1 MIDTRLPEAVAP
13 SRPPS
18 AEKRIFVRRRH
29 LSWWIAGIVF
39 ALVAATF
46 VDFLVGNPRWDWA
59 VVGQYLFRAD
69 VLRGLASTA
78 MLTVISAVTGLLMGG
93 IVAYLRMSS
102 NPVLRWVG
110 ALYIWIVRAIPALV
124 ILLFIFF
131 AAALL
136 PVFAIGVP
144 HFGPTLIAFDTN
156 KLISQFSAAIIGL
169 TIIQGA
175 YVGEIYRGGI
185 LSVAR
190 GQFDAATAIGMTRTK
205 AMFRII
211 LPQAVRVIIPP
222 LGNELITL
230 FKNTSLVYVI
240 GYTELLT
247 TVQLI
252 YSQTYQ
258 TIPLL
263 LVACIWYLVITSIGM
278 IGQHLLERRFGRGFR
293 VTKKAVAPWKLKKTE
308 AAQ

>member
-1 MIDTRLPEAVAP
+1 MTSSQTAVAP
-13 SRPPS
+13 TPTSAPP
-18 AEKRIFVRRRH
+18 RTRTFVPRRH
-29 LSWWIAGIVF
+29 VDRWIAGVIF
-39 ALVAATF
+39 AFVAYVVVDLLVT
-46 VDFLVGNPRWDWA
+46 NPRWQWE
-59 VVGQYLFRAD
+59 VVGQYLFSPD
-69 VLRGLASTA
+69 VIAGLGKTVL
-78 MLTVISAVTGLLMGG
+78 LTVVSGITGLLMGG
-93 IVAYLRMSS
+93 IVAWFRMSA
-102 NPVLRWVG
+102 NPVLRWAG
-110 ALYIWIVRAIPALV
+110 AIYIWVIRAIPALV

-131 AAALL
+131 AAALV
-136 PVFAIGVP
+136 PIFSIGIP
-144 HFGPTLIAFDTN
+144 HLGRPLISFDTN
-156 KLISQFSAAIIGL
+156 ALISQFTAAIAGL

-185 LSVAR
+185 LSVDR
-190 GQFDAATAIGMTRTK
+190 GQYDAATAIGMSRTK

-230 FKNTSLVYVI
+230 FKNTSLVFVI

-263 LVACIWYLVITSIGM
+263 VVACVWYLVITSLGM
-278 IGQHLLERRFGRGFR
+278 VGQHFLEKRFARGQRTTAKARRPR
-293 VTKKAVAPWKLKKTE
+293 TQLAEE
-308 AAQ
+308 AMG

>member
-1 MIDTRLPEAVAP
+1 MVDTQLSPPATASPGTAP
-13 SRPPS
+13 R
-18 AEKRIFVRRRH
+18 RVFVPRRH
-29 LSWWIAGIVF
+29 LDRWIAGVVF
-39 ALVAATF
+39 VLAAATF
-46 VDFLVGNPRWDWA
+46 VDFLAGNPRWDWD

-78 MLTVISAVTGLLMGG
+78 VLTVISACTGLLMGG
-93 IVAYLRMSS
+93 LVAFLRMSG

-110 ALYIWIVRAIPALV
+110 AIYIWIVRAIPALV

-136 PVFAIGVP
+136 PVFSIGIP
-144 HFGPTLIAFDTN
+144 HFGPVLVSFDTN
-156 KLISQFSAAIIGL
+156 QLISQFSAAIIGL

-185 LSVAR
+185 LSVDR
-190 GQFDAATAIGMTRTK
+190 GQYDAATAIGMTRTK

-278 IGQHLLERRFGRGFR
+278 VGQHLLERRFGRGFR
-293 VTKKAVAPWKLKKTE
+293 PGHARTRPRRALREVAG
-308 AAQ
+308 